1 MAISAGW
8 EISPA
13 LRLAQ
18 LQGMLARANEG
29 AANSKLRVYITQRP
43 PSIASA
49 HTDTYQAEIV
59 LDKPCGVIVSN
70 TLVLRPLA
78 TTGAMIQLVGMPVW
92 AEWFAGDGVLLA
104 RCNVTDADN
113 GGGIRVA
120 GGKTPEGEYSP
131 MLYSGGLVVLTQ
143 VTLT

>member
-1 MAISAGW
+1 MAVNADW

-18 LQGMLARANEG
+18 LQGMLARADQG
-29 AANSKLRVYITQRP
+29 AANSKLRIYVTQRP
-43 PSIASA
+43 PSIATL
-49 HTDTYQAEIV
+49 HTDVYQADIV
-59 LDKPCGVIVSN
+59 LDKPCGVISNN
-70 TLVLRPLA
+70 TLVLRALGS
-78 TTGAMIQLVGMPVW
+78 TGVMIQLVGMPLW
-92 AEWFAGDGVLLA
+92 GEWFAGDGVLLA
-104 RCNVTDADN
+104 RCNVTDAAN